1 MACMNGIGE
10 DEFVHRGRKRRHRH
24 DDDMH
29 ANGPVARSQL
39 AHMLLE
45 MWAWGEISAYRLQ
58 QMAEAGVHDGIG
70 HPDMRKLASLGTN
83 GKHSGNC
90 HRDLTRYLDKIV
102 HMPEP
107 VPMTIPLKMDDD
119 NVNIVDIPLLP
130 LHRLF
135 AHMAQHWPLEFEA
148 RVTGPPSAL
157 QDFWNTVK
165 PQDPKFVAWQ
175 GALQQRP
182 EYKTKCIPL
191 ALHGD
196 GVPVFKGKS
205 MYIVSANSLLG
216 TGCSMDQKFFMC
228 GYWGHL
234 LNKNKVD
241 KTLDTEDNVWRYIQW
256 DLEALWSGTFPLTDA
271 DGRHWPRGS
280 QEAKDQGKPLASG
293 YFGVPW
299 ILKADLEYYAN
310 VMHLEHWSRG
320 HNPCCKCKVDRD
332 QFPWT
337 DYRLV
342 GDPRV
347 QWSEPEWRAAH
358 PHCHRFFNILH
369 CGLHAVV
376 IDIMHTMSLGVAQHV
391 GANVLFELVWS
402 AIPSGTLQQ
411 KLMEVWCS
419 VKEYYSVNQ
428 VRTRVSKLTLAMITD
443 TQRPQKVYPHLA
455 TKAKETEWLCRAL
468 ETIWPQ
474 YMNKNIDVHCHIM
487 RTLSLVVD
495 IYTLASTDGI
505 FHSDIDSLA
514 IMDAVHNLQAH
525 YNWLAKWAEDRNL
538 RRWNTVY
545 KHHMIGHIAEDS
557 QWLHVR
563 AGATY
568 MDEDFMGRMKTVAKK
583 CTGGTALYKLGATVI
598 VKYTRGLYM
607 RWSSRASGTLFQC

>member
-1 MACMNGIGE
+1 MSCLLHTGQFCRANGHDVSPLLNLQCHVCCTLDCVYTECTNFKAIGLDNISGVGVCVMACMNGIGE

-205 MYIVSANSLLG
+205 MYIVGANSLLG
-216 TGCSMDQKFFMC
+216 TG
-228 GYWGHL
+228 
-234 LNKNKVD
+234 
-241 KTLDTEDNVWRYIQW
+241 
-256 DLEALWSGTFPLTDA
+256 
-271 DGRHWPRGS
+271 
-280 QEAKDQGKPLASG
+280 
-293 YFGVPW
+293 
-299 ILKADLEYYAN
+299 
-310 VMHLEHWSRG
+310 
-320 HNPCCKCKVDRD
+320 
-332 QFPWT
+332 
-337 DYRLV
+337 
-342 GDPRV
+342 
-347 QWSEPEWRAAH
+347 
-358 PHCHRFFNILH
+358 
-369 CGLHAVV
+369 
-376 IDIMHTMSLGVAQHV
+376 
-391 GANVLFELVWS
+391 
-402 AIPSGTLQQ
+402 
-411 KLMEVWCS
+411 
-419 VKEYYSVNQ
+419 
-428 VRTRVSKLTLAMITD
+428 
-443 TQRPQKVYPHLA
+443 
-455 TKAKETEWLCRAL
+455 
-468 ETIWPQ
+468 
-474 YMNKNIDVHCHIM
+474 
-487 RTLSLVVD
+487 
-495 IYTLASTDGI
+495 
-505 FHSDIDSLA
+505 
-514 IMDAVHNLQAH
+514 
-525 YNWLAKWAEDRNL
+525 
-538 RRWNTVY
+538 
-545 KHHMIGHIAEDS
+545 
-557 QWLHVR
+557 
-563 AGATY
+563 
-568 MDEDFMGRMKTVAKK
+568 
-583 CTGGTALYKLGATVI
+583 
-598 VKYTRGLYM
+598 
-607 RWSSRASGTLFQC
+607 